1 MNKEKSK
8 KVEIEYCPQ
17 CGAPNKEDSLFCENC
32 GHDIRKEKQPP
43 LFNQRVGII
52 FGFLGVICIVL
63 FLSS

>member
-52 FGFLGVICIVL
+52 FGFLG
-63 FLSS
+63 F